1 MIKKKII
8 NGKIVYGVV
17 DQNLQETIPFS
28 LGYEN
33 IEWKKDIFICEKD
46 GVKHVYNPYCEE
58 IFTEEDN
65 CNYVDNLFD
74 NYFVVERDGKLA
86 IVYKNYHVS
95 IENREKNPS
104 IYDMKILVNFGKF
117 DKYKKTDHKV
127 ENIICHVSYGMIS
140 SNTYELTKQDENN
153 DVIKGWFNH
162 PIYGTISPRF
172 LSINEL
178 QANFYHPEDSNFLKD
193 VGFIA
198 SKKVKGKEKFGFYLI
213 DKDPKK
219 NTARLTRGLP
229 HEYTSIERGYG
240 PYPLYYLKLK
250 KQRRNGEKVGM
261 VFYERRDKQGE
272 LYLKKVGEIE
282 CVYDKLSPFYK
293 NSHYIR
299 AIKDGKIGIFCD
311 DRKVIDCEYDNIDYI
326 KNNIFVGK
334 KSDEEGSRIIIGS
347 SYPSQKSN
355 IFGED
360 NWKNVKI
367 LDNYYSRNDSNGFVS
382 YMDVSSWNFCALV
395 TINKSGK
402 LSRKLVNFNRNTG
415 EGYTIRE
422 SLEYK
427 DISEFGPN
435 KYLAK
440 RSDNTCDI
448 INQYGEII
456 INNFSVEK
464 SGDGDSKIYI
474 YDNYTKQKV
483 LTNDAAA
490 NVIIDE
496 MSAEYKIK
504 PTYINGMWKRE
515 CNGEIDFIPSSET
528 QEKDD
533 IRNEVI
539 KKFLSQ
545 KFNFFEV
552 YDAYMNSTLIHA
564 KVVNSD
570 GKEEDVLFRDFD
582 PILKG
587 EFNVEARNNNSSR
600 LVISVNDESQEKK
613 FGVINGQD
621 GNIVIPFDY
630 QNITLNGNEFIATL
644 NGEEIAFDSDG
655 FLTDE
660 SIKKEINR
668 EKQFKKK
675 I

>member
-46 GVKHVYNPYCEE
+46 GVKHAYNPYCEE

-65 CNYVDNLFD
+65 CNYVENLFD

-86 IVYKNYHVS
+86 IVYKNYHAS
-95 IENREKNPS
+95 IEAREKYPD
-104 IYDMKILVNFGKF
+104 IYKMEIAVNFGKF
-117 DKYKKTDHKV
+117 DEYKKTDHKV
-127 ENIICHVSYGMIS
+127 EKIISHVSYGMVS
-140 SNTYELTKQDENN
+140 SDTYELIKHDEDGN
-153 DVIKGWFNH
+153 VIKGWFNH

-172 LSINEL
+172 SSMEEL
-178 QANFYHPEDSNFLKD
+178 QANFYHPDDSNFLID

-198 SKKVKGKEKFGFYLI
+198 SKKVKGKDKFGFYVI
-213 DKDPKK
+213 DKNPEKR
-219 NTARLTRGLP
+219 TARLVKGLP
-229 HEYTSIERGYG
+229 HEYTSIYREYG
-240 PYPLYYLKLK
+240 PYPLYYLNLK
-250 KQRRNGEKVGM
+250 RQRRNGEKKGRII
-261 VFYERRDKQGE
+261 YKRCDKPGE
-272 LYLKKVGEIE
+272 LYLEKVGEIE
-282 CVYDKLSPFYK
+282 CEYDKLFSLYK
-293 NSHYIR
+293 NNHYTK
-299 AIKDGKIGIFCD
+299 AVKDGKAGIFYD
-311 DRKVIDCEYDNIDYI
+311 NDLVIECEYDDIDLMCD
-326 KNNIFVGK
+326 KIFVGK
-334 KSDEEGSRIIIGS
+334 KNEEGSRIITFSPNTKEKAKVYG
-347 SYPSQKSN
+347 N
-355 IFGED
+355 ED
-360 NWKNVKI
+360 WENVEI
-367 LDNYYSRNDSNGFVS
+367 LKNYYSRNDSNGFVA
-382 YMDVSSWNFCALV
+382 YLDINYWHFCALV
-395 TINKSGK
+395 TLNKDGITSK
-402 LSRKLVNFNRNTG
+402 KLVNFYRDRND
-415 EGYTIRE
+415 EYIIRE
-422 SLEYK
+422 SEEYK
-427 DISEFGPN
+427 NISEFGPN
-435 KYLAK
+435 KYLAT
-440 RSDNTCDI
+440 RHDGTSDI

-456 INNFSVEK
+456 IHDFNVEK

-474 YDNYTKQKV
+474 YDNNTKQKV
-483 LTNDAAA
+483 LTDDAAS
-490 NVIIDE
+490 NVIVDE
-496 MSAEYKIK
+496 IPAKYRIK

-515 CNGEIDFIPSSET
+515 YNGEIDFIPSSET

-533 IRNEVI
+533 IHNEVI

-587 EFNVEARNNNSSR
+587 EFNVEARNNNFSR

-644 NGEEIAFDSDG
+644 NGEEIVFDSDG